1 MAASNQIA
9 LVFRNAKKYLW
20 SGKGKRKG
28 KIRKNNTKRSSRAK
42 RIKTL
47 NTGHQKNYPY
57 ANIWNQIRY
66 NEGNIIGKAK
76 ELKVSSLSPSILI
89 AFLG

>member
-9 LVFRNAKKYLW
+9 LVFRNANKYLW

-28 KIRKNNTKRSSRAK
+28 KIRKNNNKRSSRAK

-47 NTGHQKNYPY
+47 TQDTRK
-57 ANIWNQIRY
+57 
-66 NEGNIIGKAK
+66 IIHMQTFGTK
-76 ELKVSSLSPSILI
+76 
-89 AFLG
+89 